1 MLKKISSL
9 AGAHTLSKKEQVE
22 VSGGSVP
29 YTCNSDADCVIPG
42 APFCI
47 SACGDVGGGRKL
59 CIYDNLSCFGGGFG
73 G

>member
-1 MLKKISSL
+1 MLKKIL
-9 AGAHTLSKKEQVE
+9 NVKGAQKLSKKEQVQ

-29 YTCNSDADCVIPG
+29 ITCNTDADCVVPG
-42 APFCI
+42 SPFCI

-59 CIYDNLSCFGGGFG
+59 CIYDNLSCFGDFG

>member
-22 VSGGSVP
+22 VHGGIGLT
-29 YTCNSDADCVIPG
+29 TCNSDADCVIPG

-47 SACGDVGGGRKL
+47 SACINAYGNKL
-59 CIYDNLSCFGGGFG
+59 CVYDNLTCFGGGFG